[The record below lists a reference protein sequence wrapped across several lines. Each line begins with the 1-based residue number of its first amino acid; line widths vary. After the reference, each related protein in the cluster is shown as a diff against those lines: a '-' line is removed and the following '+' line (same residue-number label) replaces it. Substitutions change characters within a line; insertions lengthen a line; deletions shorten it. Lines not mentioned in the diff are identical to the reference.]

1 MSAID
6 KIHNLSLRLLTLCGF
21 GALVCLAVN
30 LITALAMLI
39 SDVCKKSSQTSS
51 ES

>member
-30 LITALAMLI
+30 VATALIMLI
-39 SDVCKKSSQTSS
+39 LDARKKAQPSD
-51 ES
+51 